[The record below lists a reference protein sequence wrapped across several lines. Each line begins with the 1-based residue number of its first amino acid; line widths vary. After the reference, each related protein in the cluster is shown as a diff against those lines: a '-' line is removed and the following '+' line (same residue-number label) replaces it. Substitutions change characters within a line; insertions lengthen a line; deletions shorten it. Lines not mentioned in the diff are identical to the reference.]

1 MIGFSPEVC
10 NFIFVLCITEFV
22 LLGIEM
28 VAIPLLPF
36 QEGIQSEHFRF
47 MNSTPEL
54 SSQPPAR
61 KAPRKPAPPVPPL
74 NNPSSAVAGQ
84 ELLKTNNNDY
94 YEEGSKISPLPLA
107 RSSSQKPSFRNSAFV
122 IGSSSETIDSCG
134 SRSPIQNGDIG
145 SLDRR
150 SVIRRNS
157 SERRPASDR
166 YSVSNYRASKLIG
179 KPNVAPPS
187 VPRRPNIPPPER
199 PGRTPN
205 ELSRQR
211 SVDNI
216 FDGHSSHPPQQD
228 STMSKSFCVRSSS
241 HEDETKDVK
250 EEETG
255 GDEVGQVENNVIQ
268 GKLNTGIET
277 PECEKNGEE
286 TLVTSRINSCEDHE
300 IPVCKEMCYET
311 KIAALPVP
319 RDVTCESC
327 DVNSNT
333 TTKDLSP
340 TDQDTASMGTS
351 SDDSLLH
358 KSSSQEL
365 SSDQFK
371 VKPPKPLP
379 PPIKPRITSLNE
391 ASRL

>member
-1 MIGFSPEVC
+1 
-10 NFIFVLCITEFV
+10 
-22 LLGIEM
+22 M
-28 VAIPLLPF
+28 VATSLSPF
-36 QEGIQSEHFRF
+36 QESIQSGSDHFRYT
-47 MNSTPEL
+47 NNTHESIA
-54 SSQPPAR
+54 QPPAR

-74 NNPSSAVAGQ
+74 TNPNTIVAGH

-94 YEEGSKISPLPLA
+94 YEDGKKISPVPLA

-134 SRSPIQNGDIG
+134 SRSPIQNGEIG

-150 SVIRRNS
+150 IRRNS
-157 SERRPASDR
+157 SERRPVTDR
-166 YSVSNYRASKLIG
+166 HSVSNYRASKLIG

-187 VPRRPNIPPPER
+187 IPRRPNIPPPER
-199 PGRTPN
+199 PGRTVN
-205 ELSRQR
+205 ELTRQR

-216 FDGHSSHPPQQD
+216 FDDHHSSQRH
-228 STMSKSFCVRSSS
+228 SCNTMSKSFCVRSSS
-241 HEDETKDVK
+241 QEDETKDDEVN
-250 EEETG
+250 EEEG
-255 GDEVGQVENNVIQ
+255 GVDEISQVKNDVIRL
-268 GKLNTGIET
+268 KLKTGIER

-286 TLVTSRINSCEDHE
+286 TLVTSRKNSSENHE
-300 IPVCKEMCYET
+300 IPVCKEMSYE
-311 KIAALPVP
+311 IAALPP
-319 RDVTCESC
+319 ANAVTCDSR

-333 TTKDLSP
+333 TSRNFSP
-340 TDQDTASMGTS
+340 TDENSATSVGTS
-351 SDDSLLH
+351 NGSMLH